1 MPYPIEKKFVVA
13 VSSSA
18 LFDMRE
24 SNEIFVKSGV
34 DVYRKYQTA
43 LIDTPLEKGVAF
55 PFIKRLLY
63 LNSSFSENPPIEV
76 VLFSKNSP
84 ET

>member
-34 DVYRKYQTA
+34 EVYRKYQTS
-43 LIDTPLEKGVAF
+43 LIDTPLEKVWCGKQ
-55 PFIKRLLY
+55 INQTRY
-63 LNSSFSENPPIEV
+63 CR
-76 VLFSKNSP
+76 P
-84 ET
+84 EDRAVSTDL

>member
-34 DVYRKYQTA
+34 EVYRKYQTS

-63 LNSSFSENPPIEV
+63 LNNSFAENPPI
-76 VLFSKNSP
+76 
-84 ET
+84 